1 MHPSAHT
8 HPFETGAPA
17 GDATVGL
24 AGGTTNDDPIVAGGA
39 GAPAAGCGGAG
50 INGLVEDH

>member
-39 GAPAAGCGGAG
+39 RAGAGAGAGAG

>member
-17 GDATVGL
+17 DDATVGL
-24 AGGTTNDDPIVAGGA
+24 AGGTTNDDPIVAGG
-39 GAPAAGCGGAG
+39 GGGGGGGGSAAG